1 MNYKIHEL
9 CSINAYNLTKNDDWD
24 YIYYLDTANLN
35 EGTISDLKLL
45 RRGIDKIPSRAK
57 RKVKNNDILL
67 STVRPSQKHYGIM
80 KNIPNRLIASTGFAV
95 LTPNEELVYPE
106 YLYRCLTQDKIIL
119 FLQAVAE
126 TSTSAYPL
134 IKPSV
139 IGDLEIELPSL
150 EEQKAIA
157 HILST
162 LDEKIE
168 LNKKI
173 NKTLED
179 IAQAIFKHWFVD
191 FEFPNENGEPYK
203 SSGGEMVESELGM
216 IPKGW
221 EVIELGNLVEI
232 VDNRGKTPPQENQ
245 KTNYPIIDVK
255 ALSGDSRIIDYNKCI
270 KYVSR
275 ETYNSW
281 FRSGHPKE
289 GDILLSTVGSLA
301 EMKIFSGNIGCIAQN
316 VVALRCIGT
325 SNLYLYQYL
334 KHIKSDLVSYNIGS
348 VQPSIKITHI
358 IKHKILKP
366 DMKIENQFHSLIK
379 NLTELIIN
387 NCFQNNS
394 IVLLRDTLLPK
405 LMSGEIRVPRDQ
417 EEESEEV
424 S

>member
-191 FEFPNENGEPYK
+191 FEFPNEDGEPYK

-221 EVIELGNLVEI
+221 EVKKFGELVKIHTKSIKPFENPEETFEHYSIPAFDLQGFPEFDKGAAIRSNKYQVLEESILISKLNPRIKRIWLPLNITKMCVCSTEFINYIPRNKKLRNFCYSVIDSCGFNDFLVQ
-232 VDNRGKTPPQENQ
+232 NATGS
-245 KTNYPIIDVK
+245 TNSRQRVK
-255 ALSGDSRIIDYNKCI
+255 PRDMLDYLI
-270 KYVSR
+270 SLPYEESL
-275 ETYNSW
+275 
-281 FRSGHPKE
+281 
-289 GDILLSTVGSLA
+289 LLSFD
-301 EMKIFSGNIGCIAQN
+301 KIIAPFY
-316 VVALRCIGT
+316 ALV
-325 SNLYLYQYL
+325 N
-334 KHIKSDLVSYNIGS
+334 KN
-348 VQPSIKITHI
+348 
-358 IKHKILKP
+358 
-366 DMKIENQFHSLIK
+366 KIEIEFIK
-379 NLTELIIN
+379 R
-387 NCFQNNS
+387 
-394 IVLLRDTLLPK
+394 LRDTLLPK
-405 LMSGEIRVPRDQ
+405 LMSGEIRVPLDQ
-417 EEESEEV
+417 EGDCEEV